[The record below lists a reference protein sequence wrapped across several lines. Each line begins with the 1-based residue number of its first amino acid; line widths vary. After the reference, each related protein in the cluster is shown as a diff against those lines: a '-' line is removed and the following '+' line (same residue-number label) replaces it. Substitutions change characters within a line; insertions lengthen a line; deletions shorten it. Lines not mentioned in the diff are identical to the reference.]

1 MRQVVLLAAAVCVL
15 LISSTAAA
23 AAAADIYLWTDKWNS
38 AEYYLRTETYQC
50 SKHGESVMVLKT
62 DTLNPKMPP
71 FIWVYS
77 FYQTESG
84 TFYEVTQHNR
94 NGTAKRLRSGN
105 IKDNYGARKAYVEM
119 RKHFKSPC

>member
-1 MRQVVLLAAAVCVL
+1 MKRFLSLIVTACVL
-15 LISSTAAA
+15 LISSTAV
-23 AAAADIYLWTDKWNS
+23 AADIYLWTDKWNS
-38 AEYYLRTETYQC
+38 AEYYLRTETYQGN
-50 SKHGESVMVLKT
+50 KYGESVMVLKT
-62 DTLNPKMPP
+62 DTFNPKMPP

-84 TFYEVTQHNR
+84 TFYEITQHNR

-119 RKHFKSPC
+119 RKHFNLNP